1 LKRRFEEMDRDDV
14 LENENEKEKTPEK
27 VKEWREWYKQ
37 NRDFGEIKEI
47 VDEKGLGGF
56 ADKIAKKMDRRN
68 FIKTMGF
75 ATAGLTLLGSFPIF
89 AQKKKEEMAVE
100 KKIKAAYSAAGLAVL
115 WVKKGVE
122 TFQHLGAV
130 GGFDFEILDSNFDVS
145 KQRSQIDLLASKANE
160 YDVVFIHPN
169 AIGAY
174 AEPVKEL
181 ISKGVA
187 VVDIDTLLV
196 PDLSTL
202 DILTFTEPDNIFMGM
217 TSTEY
222 MCKRINY
229 KGNVVHTQ
237 GALTHTGAQGRA
249 KGFHMVV
256 KKYPNI
262 KVIDETPANWSAEA
276 TRKIWDDL
284 IVKYDRI
291 DGGFFHND
299 DMALAAYASLQAA
312 GRAGKTILCGVD
324 ATGPALRELKKGH
337 LNGTVFNPPCR
348 VHGYAFWA
356 AWFHLV
362 NKVQKSDIV
371 RFIRCD
377 GPQVTEEMPTEV
389 IDSYIWSNEH
399 FLI

>member
-1 LKRRFEEMDRDDV
+1 MDKEKEAHDRMKEHFSHDRDF
-14 LENENEKEKTPEK
+14 
-27 VKEWREWYKQ
+27 Q
-37 NRDFGEIKEI
+37 EIKEI
-47 VDEKGLGGF
+47 VDDRGLDGF
-56 ADKIAKKMDRRN
+56 AGMMAKKVGRRT
-68 FIKTMGF
+68 FLKTMGF
-75 ATAGLTLLGSFPIF
+75 ATAGFSILGIPAF
-89 AQKKKEEMAVE
+89 AQKKKEEKAVE
-100 KKIKAAYSAAGLAVL
+100 KKVRAAYSAAGVSCF

-122 TFQHLGAV
+122 TFQHLGKVA
-130 GGFDFEILDSNFDVS
+130 GFDFEILDSTFDVG

-169 AIGAY
+169 AIGAFE
-174 AEPVKEL
+174 EPVREL
-181 ISKGVA
+181 IQKGVV

-222 MCKRINY
+222 MCKRIGY

-249 KGFHMVV
+249 KGFRKVIS
-256 KKYPNI
+256 KYPKI
-262 KVIDETPANWSAEA
+262 RVIDETPADWSPEK
-276 TRKIWDDL
+276 TRTNWDDL
-284 IVKYDRI
+284 LVKYDRI

-299 DMALAAYASLQAA
+299 DMALGAYSSLQAV
-312 GRAGKTILCGVD
+312 GREKETVLCGVD
-324 ATGPALRELKKGH
+324 ATAPALRELKKGH
-337 LNGTVFNPPCR
+337 LQGTVFNPPCR

-362 NKVQKSDIV
+362 NKLPKSEIP
-371 RFIRCD
+371 RFLRCD
-377 GPQVTEEMPTEV
+377 GPPVTVDDTPEV

-399 FLI
+399 YLI